1 MTIPSEDIEG
11 LRVTRTGSLLRLTL
25 CAPERR
31 NAQTPALWR
40 ALHRI
45 GSEIDESV
53 TAVLFDAEGPAFSAG
68 LDRRMLTPEGLP
80 GERPLAEIVR
90 GPDLLGWIA
99 QLQRG
104 FEIWQE
110 VDAIVVA
117 AVQGHAIGAGF
128 QLALAADVI
137 VAADDAVFSMREAT
151 LGLVPDLGGTRVLS
165 QAVGY
170 HRALE
175 ICATGRQVPADEAQR
190 LGFVSRV
197 VPDAELSEAA
207 HAVIETVSAAPWRSA
222 TAVKRLLRDAHMRS
236 GAEQY
241 QREREAQAQQLRMIV
256 ATLTGSS

>member
-1 MTIPSEDIEG
+1 MSTQSDYADG
-11 LRVTRTGSLLRLTL
+11 LRVTQDGSLLRLTL

-45 GSEIDESV
+45 GSSLDPSV
-53 TAVLFDAEGPAFSAG
+53 VAVLIDAEGPAFSAG
-68 LDRRMLTPEGLP
+68 LDRRLLTPEGLP
-80 GERPLAEIVR
+80 GERPLAEIVA
-90 GPDLLGWIA
+90 GADLLAWIA
-99 QLQRG
+99 DVQRG

-128 QLALAADVI
+128 QLALAADII
-137 VAADDAVFSMREAT
+137 VAADDAVFTMREAT

-175 ICATGRQVPADEAQR
+175 ICATGRPVPADEAHR
-190 LGFVSRV
+190 LGLVTRV
-197 VPDAELSEAA
+197 VPGPALSEVA
-207 HAVIETVSAAPWRSA
+207 HEVIAGLSANPWRSA
-222 TAVKRLLRDAHMRS
+222 AAVKRLLKDAHIRS
-236 GAEQY
+236 GGDQY
-241 QREREAQAQQLRMIV
+241 QREREAQAEQLRMIV
-256 ATLTGSS
+256 ATLSGSA